1 MLRPQPAA
9 SDAVDSADFVRN
21 GNLSALFRSHAN
33 DSYLLLA
40 SDADQVGKTSQQILE
55 NTKLVAGHRAPY
67 ISRTIL
73 VMTNRGSLCIRITV
87 RWKLHYRQSL
97 RRID

>member
-33 DSYLLLA
+33 DSYLQLA

-55 NTKLVAGHRAPY
+55 NTKLVAGASGALYFAYHFGDDQ
-67 ISRTIL
+67 SRQL
-73 VMTNRGSLCIRITV
+73 VYSHNGSVEIT
-87 RWKLHYRQSL
+87 LSPIPQAH
-97 RRID
+97 